1 MSKTLVIVYSFTGTG
16 RTLAQELC
24 KQQAWPLGE
33 VLELRP
39 RAGDWG
45 RIRCVLDSLLRRH
58 PNVRYLGPPPRDFDL
73 VVLIAPIWLR
83 RLAGPM
89 RSFVA
94 NYADSLPDIAVLT
107 VMGSSDSPSAAAE
120 IACLAER
127 TPMLDATFT
136 APEIRGGA
144 CAARLHAFAEAL
156 RAKRRA
162 ASPVRTQAT
171 VSQAA

>member
-1 MSKTLVIVYSFTGTG
+1 MSKTLVIVYSYTGTG
-16 RTLAQELC
+16 RILARELC
-24 KQQAWPLGE
+24 EQQAWPLGE

-39 RAGDWG
+39 RAGDGG

-58 PNVRYLGPPPRDFDL
+58 PDVRYLGPPLRDFDL

-94 NYADSLPDIAVLT
+94 NYADSLPDIAVLS
-107 VMGSSDSPSAAAE
+107 VMGASDSPSAAAE
-120 IACLAER
+120 IAGLAER
-127 TPMLDATFT
+127 TPMLDASFT
-136 APEIRGGA
+136 AQEVLGNA
-144 CAARLHAFAEAL
+144 CAARLHSFAEAL

-162 ASPVRTQAT
+162 ASPVRAEA
-171 VSQAA
+171 VASQAA